1 MLRSARLI
9 ALVAVTVGLLGASA
23 VAQDIGPDDP
33 GVKTNAKGAYD
44 AWTLVAPFEQQY
56 TYLIDLDGRAAKS
69 WRTSTRP
76 GLSQKLLEDGT
87 LVRAGNLELR
97 GKFARGQGAGG
108 RIEAL
113 AWDGSTLWQK
123 DIASDTEM
131 QHHEIDVLPNGN
143 VIAIVWE
150 YKTADEA
157 IAMGRD
163 PKKLCP
169 QPCKGA
175 IPEHS
180 EDQLWPDKIVEYDP
194 TTDTFV
200 WEWKVWDHLVQDF
213 DPDLPNYVEDV
224 STRPDRIDI
233 NYILNGDNA
242 EADWNHSN
250 GLNYDAARDEI
261 VLSMRTFS
269 EFVIIDHATTTEEA
283 AGPAGDIKFRYGNPL
298 TYGDKKGK
306 RQLFFQHDAEVIE
319 PGLEGAGNIIVFN
332 NGAPEIREFS
342 TVDEVIPERDADG
355 NFVRD
360 PKAGFKATRKQAY
373 PAPGGKDDGELAAI
387 VSSAQRLPNGNTFI
401 ADGPEG
407 RTIEVTP
414 KGKIVWDW
422 KNPYYALRPNSPRN
436 SGAGF
441 PIRQNW
447 FFQVDKYGKDFGA
460 FVGKEA
466 QLAPPPAPP
475 PGADEDAT
483 KDKKKDK
490 ND

>member
-1 MLRSARLI
+1 MRRSVRLA
-9 ALVAVTVGLLGASA
+9 ALVAVAVGLIGGVA
-23 VAQDIGPDDP
+23 VAQPTQIGPDDP

-56 TYLIDLDGRAAKS
+56 TYLIDMDGRAAKS

-76 GLSQKLLEDGT
+76 GLSQKLLPDGT
-87 LVRAGNLELR
+87 LVRAGNLERPGKFLR
-97 GKFARGQGAGG
+97 GAGAGG
-108 RIEAL
+108 RIEAIS
-113 AWDGSTLWQK
+113 WDGQTLWQK

-163 PKKLCP
+163 PEKLCP

-175 IPEHS
+175 VPAHS
-180 EDQLWPDKIVEYDP
+180 EDQLWPEKIVEYDP

-200 WEWKVWDHLVQDF
+200 WEWHVWDHLVQDF

-242 EADWNHSN
+242 EADWNHAN
-250 GLNYDAARDEI
+250 GLNYDPVRDEI

-269 EFVIIDHATTTEEA
+269 EFIVIDHATTTEEA

-298 TYGDKKGK
+298 AYGDKKGK
-306 RQLFFQHDAEVIE
+306 RKLFFQHDAEVIE
-319 PGLEGAGNIIVFN
+319 AGLPGEGNILVLN
-332 NGAPEIREFS
+332 NGAPKIREFT
-342 TVDEVIPERDADG
+342 TVDEITPTLDADG
-355 NFVRD
+355 NYVRD
-360 PKAGFKATRKQAY
+360 PKGGFKATAKQVY
-373 PAPGGKDDGELAAI
+373 PAKGGKDEGEFAAI
-387 VSSAQRLPNGNTFI
+387 VSSAQRLPNGDTFI
-401 ADGPEG
+401 GYGPEG
-407 RTIEVTP
+407 RSIEVTP

-460 FVGKEA
+460 FVGKED
-466 QLAPPPAPP
+466 QLAAPP
-475 PGADEDAT
+475 RSSDDDEDE
-483 KDKKKDK
+483 D
-490 ND
+490 N